1 MGVKNLVKFLRE
13 QQYTPQ
19 IVHFNEM
26 KNKTYAV
33 DILPYLYTFKK
44 ENMLVAY
51 TFLMC
56 ELFKKYQ
63 IHPIFVFDGGIPAE
77 KKELVERKHYE
88 KVESLQKLY
97 ILEEELKQTKK
108 YDEFKTIQNQ
118 VFKEKQSCVFLS
130 KGDTNKVK
138 ILLSQYGFLYISDLP
153 YEADAICAKLE
164 HLKLVDGCM
173 SEDNDLFLYGCQNV
187 LKHINLE
194 NKTLS
199 LYNINDMCSVLNMS
213 TTSFKE
219 MCVASGTDYCNVH
232 IPIEKVFELYNNY
245 KSENSGGDFYYWLQ
259 QYNHITDVET
269 YISNDLMFTTNH
281 VVVNL
286 GEISRKKKEFTNICI
301 KKILSE
307 DGFVFM
313 Q

>member
-1 MGVKNLVKFLRE
+1 
-13 QQYTPQ
+13 
-19 IVHFNEM
+19 
-26 KNKTYAV
+26 
-33 DILPYLYTFKK
+33 
-44 ENMLVAY
+44 
-51 TFLMC
+51 MC

-63 IHPIFVFDGGIPAE
+63 INPIFVFDGDIPTE
-77 KKELVERKHYE
+77 KKELVEKKHVE
-88 KVESLQKLY
+88 KVESLQKLH
-97 ILEEELKQTKK
+97 ILKKEMKNTKT
-108 YDEFKTIQNQ
+108 YDEFKSIQNQ
-118 VFKEKQSCVFLS
+118 IFKQKQSCVFLS
-130 KGDTNKVK
+130 KNDTDKVK
-138 ILLSQYGFLYISDLP
+138 ILLLHYGFPYISNLP

-164 HLKLVDGCM
+164 QLKLVDGCM

-213 TTSFKE
+213 SHSFKE
-219 MCVASGTDYCNVH
+219 MCVASGTDYCNNH
-232 IPIEKVFELYNNY
+232 IPIEKVFELYNIY
-245 KSENSGGDFYYWLQ
+245 KTENSNGDFYYWLQ
-259 QYNHITDVET
+259 QYNHIENVEM

-281 VVVNL
+281 VVLNIN
-286 GEISRKKKEFTNICI
+286 EITKQKKLNTDVCI